1 VSSFKERIFHF
12 GEDQNLLGILTEPA
26 TPADSSKP
34 VILFLNAG
42 VVHHIG
48 PFRLGT
54 EFARTLADDGFRSFR
69 FDLSGLGDSNLGKSQ
84 VNAEQRFID
93 DAKAAMDTLQAQLGA
108 ATRFIIFGLCTGADN
123 AHKVTAVD
131 TRINGAIFIDGYT
144 YPSPRYYWQ
153 RILPVLLSPK
163 RIFGI
168 VMRLFIKPAQ
178 TEAEETIEDS
188 IFTWSM
194 PPRTKAV
201 EEWTQMLRNNVQM
214 LFIYTG
220 GTYFF
225 YNYEAQLLDAIP
237 ILKANRDKVTTKL
250 FSTMDH
256 TFSLAQH
263 RQQLLVYLRQ
273 WLQRF

>member
-108 ATRFIIFGLCTGADN
+108 ATRCRNPCARYAPDCLARQHAAADSWS
-123 AHKVTAVD
+123 TS
-131 TRINGAIFIDGYT
+131 
-144 YPSPRYYWQ
+144 SP
-153 RILPVLLSPK
+153 V
-163 RIFGI
+163 
-168 VMRLFIKPAQ
+168 KP
-178 TEAEETIEDS
+178 
-188 IFTWSM
+188 
-194 PPRTKAV
+194 
-201 EEWTQMLRNNVQM
+201 
-214 LFIYTG
+214 
-220 GTYFF
+220 
-225 YNYEAQLLDAIP
+225 
-237 ILKANRDKVTTKL
+237 
-250 FSTMDH
+250 
-256 TFSLAQH
+256 
-263 RQQLLVYLRQ
+263 
-273 WLQRF
+273 